1 MEVSM
6 FPPVSRRQHHRSGPD
21 QKLSGLFLIL
31 LSLAVALA
39 GCSSHTS
46 RTQELLATDFYHLDN
61 DKLLLHYYEVE
72 DQITLS
78 EQRRSAPSVSL
89 GLGLGSYGG
98 SSSVGGGVGVRT
110 PIGQPDSAADLRA
123 HRNRVRLEL
132 QKRDLTP

>member
-1 MEVSM
+1 ML
-6 FPPVSRRQHHRSGPD
+6 SRISHATSHRSHSSLVTPA
-21 QKLSGLFLIL
+21 LWLIL
-31 LSLAVALA
+31 LSLLLILV
-39 GCSSHTS
+39 GCSSHSAKT
-46 RTQELLATDFYHLDN
+46 RELLTIDYQQLDN
-61 DKLLLHYYEVE
+61 EALLLHYYAVE
-72 DQITLS
+72 DQIALS

-123 HRNRVRLEL
+123 HRNLVRLEL